1 MANLSIDWSGQVGD
15 QYLLIDALEVEQ
27 DKAIRLNSA
36 FTTGS
41 QLEWPLLNLAV
52 KVGKLRLVYWEA
64 EAAKDF
70 GRYGRNLAQSLT
82 NLSVHL
88 AEKGDHNGALQALQR
103 AVPIYEALTKQ
114 NSVAYEPDLAISLS
128 NLAQGLLQQ
137 GDREGGLIAIRRAVQ
152 IFDGLAQEDFA
163 AYGANLAM
171 SLNNFAIHLAG
182 QRAYADALEAIK
194 KAVTIREGLAKQ
206 NFTAYGANWAD
217 SLNNLALAL
226 YAQGDQAGGRLAMQR
241 TTTIYEELAQQNFAA
256 HAPSLARSLSNLA
269 LYLTSPEDF
278 TDALGAIQRALGIL
292 EALAPQNPAAHN
304 PNLARS
310 LFIFARLT
318 NDHSVIAILQRAI
331 SLISPYV
338 LPNTEYEQWHESMQA
353 TLRTRIAEF
362 TPIIRLKHLT
372 LQNYRGF
379 DQIDIDFEPDITVLV
394 AENGQGKTTLL
405 DACRIALWPF
415 VAAFDLARTANTAQ
429 YGIAINDIHWRK
441 KAESNW
447 ERQFPSRIRA
457 NGDVGAVT
465 NTDWIQV
472 LDNEAQD
479 SQTKD
484 GDGTAQL
491 RDWAKLL
498 QDQIR
503 ISAQT
508 DLSLPVF
515 AYYGTSRLWSPPQA
529 QPSLGEITSG
539 KANND
544 IYIRTFAYRD
554 CLEPASSYQHFSDWF
569 RWIYTSHIE
578 TESKNRAQNLP
589 PDTPS
594 PWRDTIHVV
603 QQAIDSLLKE
613 ATGWHTLEFSVSHEN
628 SLILH
633 NDQQLTLKAAQL
645 SDGIRNMLAMVGD
658 LAYRC
663 IKINPHLGKQA
674 ALQATGVV
682 LIDEIDMH
690 LHPGWQQQV
699 VGKFREAFPKLQFIV
714 TTHSPQV
721 LSTVRREN
729 IRVIGKNTEGRMI
742 ATSPLAMTY
751 GEPSSDVMHSVMG
764 VDPQPPVPEKA
775 HLERLTELVDQGEHT
790 SDEVKQLWQE
800 LDAKLGET
808 HPQLQRLH
816 RSIRR
821 QVALKR

>member
-1 MANLSIDWSGQVGD
+1 VTSI
-15 QYLLIDALEVEQ
+15 LEIPQ
-27 DKAIRLNSA
+27 NRSRWIGISD
-36 FTTGS
+36 
-41 QLEWPLLNLAV
+41 LETSDLAV
-52 KVGKLRLVYWEA
+52 TMAGMTGHDRPEYA
-64 EAAKDF
+64 
-70 GRYGRNLAQSLT
+70 
-82 NLSVHL
+82 
-88 AEKGDHNGALQALQR
+88 
-103 AVPIYEALTKQ
+103 
-114 NSVAYEPDLAISLS
+114 LAI
-128 NLAQGLLQQ
+128 QQ
-137 GDREGGLIAIRRAVQ
+137 AT
-152 IFDGLAQEDFA
+152 
-163 AYGANLAM
+163 
-171 SLNNFAIHLAG
+171 
-182 QRAYADALEAIK
+182 
-194 KAVTIREGLAKQ
+194 TIYDELAKQ
-206 NFTAYGANWAD
+206 NYAAHAPNLAKT
-217 SLNNLALAL
+217 LNNLAVHLENQADIAGALA
-226 YAQGDQAGGRLAMQR
+226 
-241 TTTIYEELAQQNFAA
+241 
-256 HAPSLARSLSNLA
+256 
-269 LYLTSPEDF
+269 
-278 TDALGAIQRALGIL
+278 AIQRAVGIF
-292 EALAPQNPAAHN
+292 EALAPQNPVVHN
-304 PNLARS
+304 PSYATSLA
-310 LFIFARLT
+310 IFASLT
-318 NDHSVIAILQRAI
+318 NDPSAITTLQRAI
-331 SLISPYV
+331 SLISPYI
-338 LPNTEYEQWHESMQA
+338 LPNTEYEKWHDEMQA
-353 TLRTRIAEF
+353 KLRARIAEF
-362 TPIIRLKHLT
+362 TPIIRLKHLA

-429 YGIAINDIHWRK
+429 YGITISDIHWRK

-447 ERQFPSRIRA
+447 ERQFPSLIRA

-465 NTDWIQV
+465 DTAWIQL

-484 GDGTAQL
+484 SDGTAQL

-503 ISAQT
+503 AADQT
-508 DLSLPVF
+508 ALSLPVF
-515 AYYGTSRLWSPPQA
+515 AYYGTGRLWSPPQF
-529 QPSLGEITSG
+529 QPSLGEITNT
-539 KANND
+539 KPNND

-569 RWIYTSHIE
+569 RWIYTSFLE
-578 TESKNRAQNLP
+578 TEGKNRAQGLP
-589 PDTPS
+589 LDTPS
-594 PWRDTIHVV
+594 PWRDTIHMV
-603 QQAIDSLLKE
+603 QQAINSLLKE

-633 NDQQLTLKAAQL
+633 NDQQLPLKVAQL

-690 LHPGWQQQV
+690 LHPGSQQQV

-729 IRVIGKNTEGRMI
+729 IRVISKNTEGRLI
-742 ATSPLAMTY
+742 ATAPLAMTY
-751 GEPSSDVMHSVMG
+751 GEPSGDVMHSVMR

-775 HLERLTELVDQGEHT
+775 DLERLTELVDQGEHT
-790 SDEVKQLWQE
+790 SDEVKQLWKK
-800 LDAKLGET
+800 LDKNLGET